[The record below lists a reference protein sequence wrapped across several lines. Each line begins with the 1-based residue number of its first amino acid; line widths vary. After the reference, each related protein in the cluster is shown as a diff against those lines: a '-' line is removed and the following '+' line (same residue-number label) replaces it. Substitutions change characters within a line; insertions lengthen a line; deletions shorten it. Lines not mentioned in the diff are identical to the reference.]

1 VTTQCRPSLLSE
13 RQRRQRR
20 AYRICVRRATR
31 GRWCPRA
38 ECGDTTSGHERNQG
52 MKAAAQ
58 NTYCA
63 SKKRLDKA
71 QRWTVMHHTAP
82 SHMDRTKVESP
93 ARWHRVRLMCGGV
106 CGLIG
111 SRAPGAGILPSRSCG
126 KFVEQSRDSQWQG
139 DADTSIGRTALSRH
153 SL

>member
-1 VTTQCRPSLLSE
+1 ME
-13 RQRRQRR
+13 
-20 AYRICVRRATR
+20 
-31 GRWCPRA
+31 
-38 ECGDTTSGHERNQG
+38 
-52 MKAAAQ
+52 AAAQ

-106 CGLIG
+106 
-111 SRAPGAGILPSRSCG
+111 
-126 KFVEQSRDSQWQG
+126 VV
-139 DADTSIGRTALSRH
+139 
-153 SL
+153 

>member
-1 VTTQCRPSLLSE
+1 ME
-13 RQRRQRR
+13 
-20 AYRICVRRATR
+20 
-31 GRWCPRA
+31 
-38 ECGDTTSGHERNQG
+38 
-52 MKAAAQ
+52 AAAQ

-93 ARWHRVRLMCGGV
+93 ARWHRVRLMRGRR
-106 CGLIG
+106 GLIG